1 MAEKMVQFDNYRD
14 MFMDQL
20 NCKFNLKVKEL
31 ERKLERKFKEGLD
44 AQNKILEKRLE
55 EIEKQQ

>member
-1 MAEKMVQFDNYRD
+1 

-31 ERKLERKFKEGLD
+31 ERKLERKLKEGLD

-55 EIEKQQ
+55 EIEK